1 MLRQE
6 RLKLL
11 KLHLVRVL
19 PSVPLKE
26 EQLLLP
32 SRCQTAA
39 SAARGSRVATA
50 AESVFIWPGLLAADC
65 EETNC
70 FSAFVVLRGS
80 VGPTGGEKMY
90 FLEAP
95 RWSDR
100 TSRVVFLPLLS
111 ESSGGQHTTFS

>member
-11 KLHLVRVL
+11 KRHLVRVL
-19 PSVPLKE
+19 PSVALKE

-65 EETNC
+65 EETNS

-80 VGPTGGEKMY
+80 VGLTGGGMF

-95 RWSDR
+95 RRSDR
-100 TSRVVFLPLLS
+100 TSRVVFLALLS

>member
-19 PSVPLKE
+19 PSVALKE

-65 EETNC
+65 EETNS

-80 VGPTGGEKMY
+80 VGPMGGWC
-90 FLEAP
+90 FFWRRLGGA
-95 RWSDR
+95 
-100 TSRVVFLPLLS
+100 TVRVVLCFWRC
-111 ESSGGQHTTFS
+111 

>member
-19 PSVPLKE
+19 PSVALKE

-65 EETNC
+65 EETNS

-80 VGPTGGEKMY
+80 VGPMGVGG
-90 FLEAP
+90 
-95 RWSDR
+95 
-100 TSRVVFLPLLS
+100 VFFGGASAERPY
-111 ESSGGQHTTFS
+111 ESCCVFGVAKREFRRSTHDL